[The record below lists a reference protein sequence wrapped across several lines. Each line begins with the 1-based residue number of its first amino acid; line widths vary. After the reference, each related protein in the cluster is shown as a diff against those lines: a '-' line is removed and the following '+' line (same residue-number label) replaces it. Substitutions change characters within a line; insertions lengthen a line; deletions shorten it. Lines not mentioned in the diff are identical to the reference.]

1 MGEKMEKIT
10 EITSKVGNGATT
22 PYYAMINSSAV
33 VIKSIKNDEG
43 FYALFNEA
51 MGYYIAESLK
61 FPHPEFGFAEYDIYL
76 TKNNISNEVS
86 FNDTELFTYT
96 VLENAV
102 LPIDAPGMLK
112 TVENKNIIELLI
124 FDCFIS
130 NTDRNKGNLLIKMPK
145 KGQKAEL
152 FPIDYTH
159 IFPGECI
166 WFDVLKQGNPS
177 IKKMIEAVFNTGNY
191 QLLIENKTFTSVEI
205 RQIGSEFKNKLVN
218 IDMDGIIDSIPY
230 KIKNGHQ
237 EQDIILLK
245 KFVER
250 NKNEFDD
257 IMEEIIKHLV
267 R

>member
-1 MGEKMEKIT
+1 MEKIT

-51 MGYYIAESLK
+51 TGYYIAESLE
-61 FPHPEFGFAEYDIYL
+61 FPHPEFGFAEYDGFL
-76 TKNNISNEVS
+76 TKNHISSGVS
-86 FNDTELFTYT
+86 FDHAELFTYT

-102 LPIDAPGMLK
+102 LPIDAPGMLN
-112 TVENKNIIELLI
+112 TVENKNIIELII

-145 KGQKAEL
+145 KKQKAEL

-166 WFDVLKQGNPS
+166 WFDVLKKGNPS
-177 IKKMIEAVFNTGNY
+177 IKTMIEDVFNTGNY
-191 QLLIENKTFTSVEI
+191 QLLIENKTFTSAEI
-205 RQIGSEFKNKLVN
+205 KQVGSDFKNKLGN
-218 IDMDGIIDSIPY
+218 IDMDAIIDSIPF
-230 KIKNGHQ
+230 KIKSGHQ
-237 EQDIILLK
+237 EQDIKLLK

-257 IMEEIIKHLV
+257 IIEEIIKHLV